1 MNQTD
6 TMADVRSFFTPKP
19 KTETADICKRCGDE
33 HYVTPTETYCPN
45 CKLHSRSLAQ
55 ATEHKRR
62 MDLYDAMVE
71 SAKSKPKPK
80 PETTQPELEEAYR
93 QGFKDAKEEDAPMM
107 EEAWKGGRIEAKDE
121 LWVGWEFQPTL
132 QDIANGG
139 PTMSKEVD
147 GELIY
152 RYPTKEEL
160 DKVIWREPNFRF
172 PIGYDGGD
180 VKYVTY
186 RSALTWTLREFV
198 ERAQMI
204 YSSARGK
211 HLKAMGDHIF
221 FEGFVGDT
229 FHCGS

>member
-6 TMADVRSFFTPKP
+6 TMADIRCFFTPKP
-19 KTETADICKRCGDE
+19 KTETADICKRCGGE
-33 HYVTPTETYCPN
+33 HYVTPTETYCPD
-45 CKLHSRSLAQ
+45 CKLHSRSPAQ

-71 SAKSKPKPK
+71 SAKSKPETATVAEVKAWMDGL
-80 PETTQPELEEAYR
+80 PEKLELEEAYR
-93 QGFKDAKEEDAPMM
+93 QGFKDALERAEEEVWADFKF
-107 EEAWKGGRIEAKDE
+107 E
-121 LWVGWEFQPTL
+121 PTL

-139 PTMSKEVD
+139 PTMSKEVNGD
-147 GELIY
+147 MLY
-152 RYPTKEEL
+152 RNPTEAEL
-160 DKVIWREPNFRF
+160 DEVIWRGPLFRF
-172 PIGYDGGD
+172 PIAYTWDGI
-180 VKYVTY
+180 KYVTY
-186 RSALTWTLREFV
+186 RAVLTGTTWTLREFV

-204 YSSARGK
+204 YSVQKGK